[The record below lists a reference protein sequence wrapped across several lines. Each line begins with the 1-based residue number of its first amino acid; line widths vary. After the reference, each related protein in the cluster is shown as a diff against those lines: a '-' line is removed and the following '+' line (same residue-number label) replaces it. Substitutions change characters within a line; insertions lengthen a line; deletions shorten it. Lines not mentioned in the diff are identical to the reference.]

1 MVKLVEEFG
10 TRRWGLIGSK
20 LNGRTGKQCRE
31 RWHNQLDPNINKD
44 EWTEEEEQRLLDV
57 RGLFDT
63 LSYICLP
70 HNSLILFNLLMPTLG
85 SHHPGQ

>member
-1 MVKLVEEFG
+1 MIKLVEEYG

-31 RWHNQLDPNINKD
+31 RWHNQLDPNINKN

-57 RGLFDT
+57 S
-63 LSYICLP
+63 LS
-70 HNSLILFNLLMPTLG
+70 SSILAS
-85 SHHPGQ
+85 SHYPDLDIYTCFYLCILAGPQHTG

>member
-1 MVKLVEEFG
+1 MIKLVEEYG

-31 RWHNQLDPNINKD
+31 RWHNQLDPNINKN

-57 RGLFDT
+57 SHLVHT
-63 LSYICLP
+63 SPQALSFYI
-70 HNSLILFNLLMPTLG
+70 S
-85 SHHPGQ
+85 SVAYQSSS